1 MGKKDK
7 YIGNEILNNNDK
19 NVEQQINRRDSWEE
33 SHTLGKTKTKVTLI
47 LAQQFFFKKINL
59 LKGVDFISLVLESS
73 GLVQH
78 RKSAIHGLPVKSGKS
93 DWLRIRNEYST
104 HTQKIGSRDLRSQSF
119 HRPEGTWVLGTVV
132 TCVRKLGCFYV
143 FGL

>member
-47 LAQQFFFKKINL
+47 LAQQFFLKKLI
-59 LKGVDFISLVLESS
+59 
-73 GLVQH
+73 
-78 RKSAIHGLPVKSGKS
+78 
-93 DWLRIRNEYST
+93 Y
-104 HTQKIGSRDLRSQSF
+104 
-119 HRPEGTWVLGTVV
+119 
-132 TCVRKLGCFYV
+132 
-143 FGL
+143 